1 MEKTTKINGKK
12 SKVIAA
18 FKPKPVMNFTAVI
31 TPIED
36 GWYMG
41 QCEQIPA
48 ALTQGRTIEEVKE
61 NLKDAINLVLEDD
74 KENFRKAHKGE
85 SFIRRKIVMA

>member
-1 MEKTTKINGKK
+1 MEYTAIIQKTP
-12 SKVIAA
+12 S
-18 FKPKPVMNFTAVI
+18 
-31 TPIED
+31 
-36 GWYMG
+36 GWYIG
-41 QCEQIPA
+41 QCEQVPE

-74 KENFRKAHKGE
+74 KENFRKVHKGE